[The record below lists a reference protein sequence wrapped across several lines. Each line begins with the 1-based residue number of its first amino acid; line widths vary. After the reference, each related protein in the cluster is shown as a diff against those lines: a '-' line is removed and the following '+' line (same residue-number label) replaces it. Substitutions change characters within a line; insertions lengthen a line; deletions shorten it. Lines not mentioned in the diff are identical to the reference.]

1 MSEVRVLVQ
10 GIAKDYDAFVSFM
23 RRETSLL
30 EEIEPE
36 TLLMEIFADPE
47 TRQVVVHERYS
58 DPDAFIAHSSSLM
71 EGTRLQEFLAVF
83 DFKRMTFLAGAEDER
98 VATAAQQFN
107 AIHLSQVAGF
117 AR

>member
-10 GIAKDYDAFVSFM
+10 GIAKDYDAFVRFM
-23 RRETSLL
+23 RRETTLL
-30 EEIEPE
+30 EEKELG

-58 DPDAFIAHSSSLM
+58 DPEAFIAHSSSLM
-71 EGTRLQEFLAVF
+71 EGARLQEFLEVF
-83 DFKRMTFLAGAEDER
+83 DIKRMTFLAGTDDSR
-98 VATAAQQFN
+98 VATVAQQFN
-107 AIHLSQVAGF
+107 AILVSRVAGF